1 MCLKNYF
8 LFCKGKRSRDVSQKK
23 INVNYDTKKI
33 ESYKV
38 LCFKNLVGDFSLLSR
53 DLVSLHNIFTRSGS
67 SLANEF
73 YTFSFI

>member
-8 LFCKGKRSRDVSQKK
+8 LFCKGKKESRCESEE

>member
-1 MCLKNYF
+1 LKFVVPDNVINTDVLQK

-38 LCFKNLVGDFSLLSR
+38 
-53 DLVSLHNIFTRSGS
+53 IFNSWVQTGPEGLFS
-67 SLANEF
+67 SL
-73 YTFSFI
+73 

>member
-1 MCLKNYF
+1 M
-8 LFCKGKRSRDVSQKK
+8 SQKK

-53 DLVSLHNIFTRSGS
+53 ETCVIAQHFHKECIKSGK
-67 SLANEF
+67 
-73 YTFSFI
+73 